1 MNIFLPHSIILF
13 YNYTFFRLT
22 SKFCFYSE
30 FLHFTYNSVDQADL
44 VDEDHSEHAKEMDTT
59 DLNYQVDSFAKDLS
73 TIFMNVVNSG
83 KVSDFRDIF
92 QTMDEDN
99 SGK

>member
-1 MNIFLPHSIILF
+1 
-13 YNYTFFRLT
+13 
-22 SKFCFYSE
+22 
-30 FLHFTYNSVDQADL
+30 
-44 VDEDHSEHAKEMDTT
+44 MDTT

-99 SGK
+99 SGKHRVYGSTVVIVIVIFYELIPLLMCCMESYLSNKSKQCILHNSNIEM

>member
-1 MNIFLPHSIILF
+1 
-13 YNYTFFRLT
+13 
-22 SKFCFYSE
+22 
-30 FLHFTYNSVDQADL
+30 
-44 VDEDHSEHAKEMDTT
+44 MDTT

-99 SGK
+99 SGKHRVYGSTVVIVIVDFYDLIPLLNVFYRVTPFKHSPNQVFF

>member
-1 MNIFLPHSIILF
+1 MN
-13 YNYTFFRLT
+13 T
-22 SKFCFYSE
+22 
-30 FLHFTYNSVDQADL
+30 A
-44 VDEDHSEHAKEMDTT
+44 

-99 SGK
+99 SGKHRVYGEHCSYRHSDFYDLIPL